1 MGSFSKSVVLEVY
14 SDFINN
20 FTEAMDLAKC
30 ESKRKSAFADFL
42 KVESYLISYYPCHY
56 YKQLFNREEWQ
67 KYGARKIIYGRHVWF
82 TKI

>member
-1 MGSFSKSVVLEVY
+1 MFVASLSESVLLEVY

-42 KVESYLISYYPCHY
+42 KVGFFSP
-56 YKQLFNREEWQ
+56 N
-67 KYGARKIIYGRHVWF
+67 
-82 TKI
+82 